1 MAISTLDAKER
12 FQGVVVPLATIF
24 NDDLSLDAQG
34 SADNAKW
41 IVDRG
46 GKQGN
51 LVFLIAG
58 SGGDFSSLSKE
69 ERRDTITAVS
79 KIGRDNNIPM
89 MAGVQSTDIRDTIE
103 LCKHAEDNGV
113 EIAQIS
119 GAYYY
124 TVQAEDTVAWHEEV
138 ARHTGIGFSAYNHH
152 YSGSKYDVPVEVI
165 DRLLEIP
172 NTNAVKWGS
181 PNMESYI
188 NGLVKWIPGHAV
200 VNNGALTLYAAM
212 LGCRAWIS
220 HVPNFFPE
228 FCFRTHE
235 LMVQERWDELHE
247 FFNGFMNSYNKVRG
261 SIGSQTAG
269 EGIFVKAAMEGIG
282 RRGGPS
288 RLPSRDSV
296 VTTKMQEDFKKLVL
310 EHTAVSG

>member
-1 MAISTLDAKER
+1 
-12 FQGVVVPLATIF
+12 
-24 NDDLSLDAQG
+24 
-34 SADNAKW
+34 
-41 IVDRG
+41 
-46 GKQGN
+46 
-51 LVFLIAG
+51 
-58 SGGDFSSLSKE
+58 
-69 ERRDTITAVS
+69 
-79 KIGRDNNIPM
+79 
-89 MAGVQSTDIRDTIE
+89 
-103 LCKHAEDNGV
+103 
-113 EIAQIS
+113 
-119 GAYYY
+119 
-124 TVQAEDTVAWHEEV
+124 
-138 ARHTGIGFSAYNHH
+138 
-152 YSGSKYDVPVEVI
+152 
-165 DRLLEIP
+165 
-172 NTNAVKWGS
+172 
-181 PNMESYI
+181 MESYI

-247 FFNGFMNSYNKVRG
+247 FFNGFMNPYNKVRG